1 MKLINNLKINSLIK
15 LSILFS
21 IIIFFSINI
30 IVNNSLS
37 SSKIDFTENKLYS
50 LSDGTR
56 SLLQNLKEPIHMRL
70 FISSNLVKEVPQLST
85 YANRVEAILK
95 SYSSLSNGRVTL
107 EIIDPKPFSDAE
119 DRAVGMGIKSFSA
132 TQMSDPLYFGLA
144 ATNSTTGQKNIS
156 IFTPERETFLEYD
169 LSSLISELGQTNK
182 PVVSILDNLG
192 LRADARIG
200 KPEQQILKQMKELF
214 QVEMVNENKNELDKN
229 TKVLMIIHPKYL
241 SDETLYMI
249 DQWILKGGA
258 TLIFLDPYAETEIG
272 KQQGM
277 PPMNPRSNV
286 KKLLDTWGIKFD
298 DKKAVLDSE
307 YGFRI
312 SRNINGRDIQVT
324 NYPWLNIRGKG
335 LSESEAALSKLS
347 TIVMTTAGSF
357 KSTNDKINLEPIILS
372 SAKSGLGDAK
382 KAADPKGDPRDLLAN
397 IKITKEKQI
406 LAGWIKAELQSSFD
420 DKTINKD
427 KKQNQLLKSNNKS
440 NILLVGDADMLM
452 DRNWLTQRGA
462 FANNGDFVLNIVE
475 KMIGGGA
482 LSDLRGKGT
491 SFRPFEKILA
501 LEKVAEEKF
510 LVQEQMLAKKLKSME
525 EKIRNLTQENENK
538 DDILSPETMT
548 AIEGFQSEMMST
560 RSQLR
565 SVKFDL
571 RRDVDSLR
579 QWIISINVA
588 ILPILFAGL
597 ALVISL
603 RRKRKVV

>member
-1 MKLINNLKINSLIK
+1 MLN
-15 LSILFS
+15 
-21 IIIFFSINI
+21 
-30 IVNNSLS
+30 

-50 LSDGTR
+50 LSDGTK
-56 SLLQNLKEPIHMRL
+56 SLLQNLNEPIHIRL
-70 FISSNLVKEVPQLST
+70 FVSSNLVKDVPQLST

-95 SYSSLSNGRVTL
+95 SYSSISNGNVTL
-107 EIIDPKPFSDAE
+107 EIIDPQPFSDAE
-119 DRAVGMGIKSFSA
+119 DRAVGMGINSFSA
-132 TQMSDPLYFGLA
+132 TEMSDPLYFGLA

-156 IFTPERETFLEYD
+156 IFSPERETFLEYD

-214 QVEMVNENKNELDKN
+214 QVEMVNENTNDLAKN

-249 DQWILKGGA
+249 DQWILNGGA
-258 TLIFLDPYAETEIG
+258 TLIFLDPYAETEIS

-286 KKLLDTWGIKFD
+286 KQLLDTWGIKFD

-324 NYPWLNIRGKG
+324 NYPWLNIRREG
-335 LSESEAALSKLS
+335 LNKSEAALSKLS

-357 KSTNDKINLEPIILS
+357 KSTNDKVTLEPIIIS

-406 LAGWIKAELQSSFD
+406 LAGWIKSELQSSFSD
-420 DKTINKD
+420 EVINKD
-427 KKQNQLLKSNNKS
+427 KKQNQLLKSSKKS

-452 DRNWLTQRGA
+452 DRNWLTERGA

-510 LVQEQMLAKKLKSME
+510 LVQEQMLAKKLKGME
-525 EKIRNLTQENENK
+525 DKIRNLTQENQNK
-538 DDILSPETMT
+538 DDILSPETMK

-571 RRDVDSLR
+571 RRDVESLKK
-579 QWIISINVA
+579 WIISINVA

-603 RRKRKVV
+603 RRKRKVVQLNF